1 MKFPKVI
8 SIHCGPKKTQRCQ
21 PFHGYNSTRCWV
33 QSNPP
38 EQTSVL
44 ASYAEVCSALFGQT
58 IEFFTSKDASQQP
71 STLVHNS
78 NVLIFLT
85 QMSGGASLNFKTIDI
100 WPRESPFML
109 YPQMQ
114 IGYRLQAI
122 GIVIY
127 FHKALASTIFSTNFY
142 DKWGRLYENEVI
154 KSCIELN
161 IIFFFIF
168 LFI

>member
-109 YPQMQ
+109 YPHMSV
-114 IGYRLQAI
+114 GYRESIFTRLQLPLYLI
-122 GIVIY
+122 P
-127 FHKALASTIFSTNFY
+127 IFKTQGGNKILRDGFKMY
-142 DKWGRLYENEVI
+142 
-154 KSCIELN
+154 
-161 IIFFFIF
+161 
-168 LFI
+168 